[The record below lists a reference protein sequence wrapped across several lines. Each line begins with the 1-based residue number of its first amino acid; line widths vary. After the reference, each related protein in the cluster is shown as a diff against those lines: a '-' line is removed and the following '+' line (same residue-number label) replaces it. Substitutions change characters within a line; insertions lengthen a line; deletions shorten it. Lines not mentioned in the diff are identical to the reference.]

1 MHSIE
6 QMKIITLNLRTMK
19 QISKLTITLLL
30 LMAGVIDV
38 AAQNPFDVNTTV
50 ENVKVVSQ
58 PSTGDIGL
66 VFKYGGLHYKI
77 LSEKTVE
84 VTGDVRSVCK
94 GRVEIPNIVKYKNK
108 TYTVVG
114 IGSAAFSG
122 QSGMTAVVIPKTIQ
136 YIENQAFA
144 STGMTDVI
152 IPGDNVTVKKQA
164 FFNCQSLSVVTLSG
178 KDPICPDKAFEKCP
192 KLKELR
198 IRGNNPQINGKKFGN
213 TSAVFRV
220 L

>member
-84 VTGDVRSVCK
+84 VTGDVRSVC
-94 GRVEIPNIVKYKNK
+94 
-108 TYTVVG
+108 
-114 IGSAAFSG
+114 
-122 QSGMTAVVIPKTIQ
+122 
-136 YIENQAFA
+136 
-144 STGMTDVI
+144 
-152 IPGDNVTVKKQA
+152 
-164 FFNCQSLSVVTLSG
+164 
-178 KDPICPDKAFEKCP
+178 
-192 KLKELR
+192 
-198 IRGNNPQINGKKFGN
+198 
-213 TSAVFRV
+213 
-220 L
+220 